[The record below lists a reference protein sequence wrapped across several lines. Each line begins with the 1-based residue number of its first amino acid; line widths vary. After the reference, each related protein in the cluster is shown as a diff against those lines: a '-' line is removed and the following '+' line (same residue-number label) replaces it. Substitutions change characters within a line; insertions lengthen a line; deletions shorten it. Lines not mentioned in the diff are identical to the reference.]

1 MRFEDLD
8 VWCRAKDLS
17 VDIYRQTTKLRDY
30 GFRDQITRSGLSI
43 SSNIAEGYERQSIRE
58 CLNFL
63 SYTKGSCGELRTQT
77 QIGREIGYVSEQT
90 ADKWITEAVAIS
102 SMLHALIQSRKK
114 FIV

>member
-1 MRFEDLD
+1 MRFEELE
-8 VWCRAKDLS
+8 VWCRAKNLS
-17 VDIYRQTTKLRDY
+17 VDIYKQTARLRDY

-43 SSNIAEGYERQSIRE
+43 PSNIAEGYERQSIRE

-63 SYTKGSCGELRTQT
+63 SYAKGSCGELRTQA
-77 QIGREIGYVSEQT
+77 QIGREIGYITEQIAGT
-90 ADKWITEAVAIS
+90 WITETVAIS